1 MSILSCFGGAAE
13 SVRDMYLN
21 RLQGATEVSSSNPLY
36 FIVLLCEL
44 FMYVINVLIIGPE
57 AEGVHFGVFVSLCGG
72 TAGSDRD
79 VSKCPTH

>member
-36 FIVLLCEL
+36 FIVLLYEL
-44 FMYVINVLIIGPE
+44 FMYVINVLIVGSE

-72 TAGSDRD
+72 TARSDRD

>member
-36 FIVLLCEL
+36 FIVLLCEQ
-44 FMYVINVLIIGPE
+44 FMYM
-57 AEGVHFGVFVSLCGG
+57 
-72 TAGSDRD
+72 
-79 VSKCPTH
+79 